1 MENLRQRFLISF
13 RFFLWII
20 NIFGVGGEKRVI
32 NIQNYNNS
40 VSVTLYFTV
49 FQQII
54 FLAKIG
60 MI

>member
-20 NIFGVGGEKRVI
+20 NIFGVRGEKRVI